1 MRSDPVGVPDP
12 PSASHHRSHRRSQS
26 ASPLVLVMSLRHHF
40 PKIRPLVDLGRLA
53 AVLTVGAGVLAPSST
68 TSAQGFAGAGL
79 TPRDA
84 TASLRVE
91 SDELNTGWVE
101 LALDAIELTRG
112 PIRAGWESSRQLR
125 SRLAPES
132 VESIHAVGI
141 GGRHWLHAMRWSDP
155 IAVEL
160 GLQRLGSRPMG
171 AGRFRLPALG
181 VEIAIA
187 GEWLLVCP
195 SNCPWLDHAV
205 DLARGGDLAAAI
217 PMPPDAGPPP
227 ARSPVEILLHHAEPI
242 GGASAI
248 GIRPSSPL
256 TAEVTLSGRYDASPL
271 PIRTAAR
278 MDLDVAGRFDGRV
291 AFAAIE
297 SGIGLLDPRMIEA
310 STRHPR
316 IIPDADLRRQFAAR
330 RLVVFD
336 GAPVRVEPV
345 GLIEVP
351 AACVAVPLRDDA
363 DAAVPDP
370 ALLTKI
376 DAWLESAAMS
386 FREAWN
392 EPATAVVRMRGD
404 EVRHLSLA
412 PGLARAA
419 GGHPMALSASLN
431 WTLHAT
437 TRGGTWLVAGTS
449 PSLVRR
455 VTATL
460 DESTDARSD
469 TEIASLGVASPNR
482 LALQIAELAQLRRLG
497 GDAESD
503 PDADLLA
510 AASAFLDRVERLS
523 WKTTRQDGHVVRGTA
538 EVRLVP
544 GETGSVSV
552 ARPGS
557 LPR

>member
-1 MRSDPVGVPDP
+1 M
-12 PSASHHRSHRRSQS
+12 
-26 ASPLVLVMSLRHHF
+26 SPGHQF
-40 PKIRPLVDLGRLA
+40 PKIRPLAAGLCRLA
-53 AVLTVGAGVLAPSST
+53 WVLAFAAGTLGPSPA
-68 TSAQGFAGAGL
+68 TSAQRFAGAGL
-79 TPRDA
+79 APHDA
-84 TASLRVE
+84 TASLRIDA
-91 SDELNTGWVE
+91 DERNAAWVE

-187 GEWLLVCP
+187 GEWLLVSP

-205 DLARGGDLAAAI
+205 DLVRSGDLAAEV
-217 PMPPDAGPPP
+217 PMPADAGPSPD
-227 ARSPVEILLHHAEPI
+227 RCPVEIALHHAEPI
-242 GGASAI
+242 GGTSEI

-256 TAEVTLSGRYDASPL
+256 TADVAFFGRYDASPL

-278 MDLDVAGRFDGRV
+278 MDLDVAGSFDGRV

-316 IIPDADLRRQFAAR
+316 LIPDADIRRQFAAR

-351 AACVAVPLRDDA
+351 SACVAVPLRDEVDA
-363 DAAVPDP
+363 GVPDAALM
-370 ALLTKI
+370 AKI
-376 DAWLESAAMS
+376 DVWLESAAMS

-404 EVRHLSLA
+404 ELRHLSLA

-437 TRGGTWLVAGTS
+437 TRGATWLVAGTS

-497 GDAESD
+497 GDVESD

-510 AASAFLDRVERLS
+510 AAAAFLDRVERLS
-523 WKTTRQDGHVVRGTA
+523 WKTTRQDGRVVRGSA

-544 GETGSVSV
+544 GETGSARI

-557 LPR
+557 PSR